1 MIMMIYSLS
10 QEFFSLCDDFY
21 QYLNTQFFA
30 GLFFIDIE
38 TFSSLLSLSSVL
50 NFFAKFK
57 NIKKLTIYKLI
68 KL

>member
-21 QYLNTQFFA
+21 QYLNTHFFA